1 MLSNFFRSFLKYNVR
16 RPADATPSEASDSSP
31 AAETYEPATGTSI
44 NPIDLI
50 QAPAPAPKQPA
61 TPKRG
66 RPAKR
71 LTSCK
76 RISTKSGPAKKD
88 SPRKPLTPTTKTAL
102 AKERRHRSYV
112 KKRALQAEED
122 KISSQEATYWRV
134 LRSGKKYRSLG
145 GTRRS

>member
-1 MLSNFFRSFLKYNVR
+1 MLSDFFRSFLSYNVR
-16 RPADATPSEASDSSP
+16 RPADATPSEASDSPPLAESSE
-31 AAETYEPATGTSI
+31 AATDTAS

-50 QAPAPAPKQPA
+50 PATPTAPKQPA

-88 SPRKPLTPTTKTAL
+88 CLRKPLTPTTKTAL

-122 KISSQEATYWRV
+122 KILSQESTYWRV

>member
-1 MLSNFFRSFLKYNVR
+1 MLSDFFRSFLSYNVR

-31 AAETYEPATGTSI
+31 TAETSEAVSSTAS
-44 NPIDLI
+44 NSIDLV
-50 QAPAPAPKQPA
+50 AVTPTALKQSA

-76 RISTKSGPAKKD
+76 RISTKCGPMKKD
-88 SPRKPLTPTTKTAL
+88 DPRKTLTPTTKTAL
-102 AKERRHRSYV
+102 AKERRHRAYV
-112 KKRALQAEED
+112 KKRAQKAEED
-122 KISSQEATYWRV
+122 RILSREATYWRV

>member
-1 MLSNFFRSFLKYNVR
+1 MLSDFFRSFLSYNVR
-16 RPADATPSEASDSSP
+16 RPADATSSEASDPSP
-31 AAETYEPATGTSI
+31 TAETSEAVSGTASK
-44 NPIDLI
+44 PIDLV
-50 QAPAPAPKQPA
+50 PATPTAPKQPA
-61 TPKRG
+61 ATKRG

-76 RISTKSGPAKKD
+76 RISTESGPAKKD
-88 SPRKPLTPTTKTAL
+88 CLRKPLTPTTKTAL
-102 AKERRHRSYV
+102 AKERRHRYYV

-122 KISSQEATYWRV
+122 KILSQEATYWRV

>member
-1 MLSNFFRSFLKYNVR
+1 MLSDFFRSFLSYNVR

-31 AAETYEPATGTSI
+31 LAKSNETVTGTAS
-44 NPIDLI
+44 NPIDLV
-50 QAPAPAPKQPA
+50 PVTSTTPKQPA

-76 RISTKSGPAKKD
+76 RISTKSGPTKD
-88 SPRKPLTPTTKTAL
+88 TPRKPLTPTTKTAI

-112 KKRALQAEED
+112 KKRAQQAEED
-122 KISSQEATYWRV
+122 KILSREATYWRV

>member
-1 MLSNFFRSFLKYNVR
+1 MLSDFFRSFLSYNVR

-31 AAETYEPATGTSI
+31 VAGTSEAATGTAS
-44 NPIDLI
+44 NPIDLV
-50 QAPAPAPKQPA
+50 PATPTAPKQPA

-76 RISTKSGPAKKD
+76 RISTKSGPAKD
-88 SPRKPLTPTTKTAL
+88 VSRKPLTPTTKTAI

-122 KISSQEATYWRV
+122 KILSREATYWRV

-145 GTRRS
+145 GARRA

>member
-1 MLSNFFRSFLKYNVR
+1 MLSDFFRSFLSYNVR

-31 AAETYEPATGTSI
+31 TAETSEAVSGTAS
-44 NPIDLI
+44 NPIDLV
-50 QAPAPAPKQPA
+50 AVTPTALKQPA

-76 RISTKSGPAKKD
+76 RISTKCGPMKKD
-88 SPRKPLTPTTKTAL
+88 SPRKPLTPTTKTTM
-102 AKERRHRSYV
+102 AKERRHRAYV
-112 KKRALQAEED
+112 KKRAQKAEED
-122 KISSQEATYWRV
+122 RILSREATYWRV